1 MREHCHDKDASQR
14 APVVQESKTRN
25 HHFNHG
31 SSVLA
36 EIHVVASYLKRSYIS
51 DIKVSKC
58 GLAIE
63 MFMRVASSAARQ
75 MQNYL
80 SEISRYAHNHTY

>member
-14 APVVQESKTRN
+14 APVVQESKTR
-25 HHFNHG
+25 NHG